1 MPYDMVDY
9 LAGECH
15 HEIHEHAGRA
25 SEYRE
30 FAARCIEDALKC
42 LRFAESWS
50 SRLPLLNEQERSRVP
65 DHVWRWR
72 RDTARTHHHQIEAD
86 IDWFRARDGY
96 SLWVC
101 ATRLT
106 DDEAEALRDEYLRR
120 AEPLYEA
127 YDKALYSVRP
137 RVYR

>member
-1 MPYDMVDY
+1 MSADY
-9 LAGECH
+9 YFEALH
-15 HEIHEHAGRA
+15 PDTHEHAAGLA
-25 SEYRE
+25 EYRAL
-30 FAARCIEDALKC
+30 AAACIADALKC
-42 LRFAESWS
+42 LRFAESWATQ
-50 SRLPLLNEQERSRVP
+50 LPLITEQERSRVP
-65 DHVWRWR
+65 EHVWKWR
-72 RDTARTHHHQIEAD
+72 RDNARKHHHQLEAD
-86 IDWFRARDGY
+86 IDWFRSRNGY

-106 DDEAEALRDEYLRR
+106 EAEAEALRDEYLRR